1 MKVLS
6 VRDPEFAE
14 YGRVFDDVDPALTGA
29 IVEALAH
36 GTPVPEATDYVAEE
50 PALQGLPAASA
61 LAPLLFG
68 GSPVQFGWC
77 NGHNLTL
84 NCLEYHR
91 SSEFNLG
98 VGDFVLLLARQAD
111 VRDGLLDTNT
121 VRAFRVPAGTLV
133 EVFATTLHYAPC
145 QAGDAG
151 FQVLVALPAGTNGP
165 APGLPAA
172 GGDSA
177 LLWASNKWLL
187 AHPES
192 SEAAAGAHVGLVGEN
207 VRIENQE

>member
-29 IVEALAH
+29 IAEALAH

-50 PALQGLPAASA
+50 PALQGLPEASA

-111 VRDGLLDTNT
+111 VRDGLLDTST

-133 EVFATTLHYAPC
+133 EVYATTLHYAPC
-145 QAGDAG
+145 HTDAEKG
-151 FQVLVALPAGTNGP
+151 FRVLVALPKGTNTAKP
-165 APGLPAA
+165 DMANN
-172 GGDSA
+172 GGDDA
-177 LLWASNKWLL
+177 LLWACNKWLL
-187 AHPES
+187 AHPDS
-192 SEAAAGAHVGLVGEN
+192 AEAKAGAYIGLIGEN
-207 VRIENQE
+207 VHI

>member
-68 GSPVQFGWC
+68 GSPV
-77 NGHNLTL
+77 
-84 NCLEYHR
+84 
-91 SSEFNLG
+91 
-98 VGDFVLLLARQAD
+98 
-111 VRDGLLDTNT
+111 
-121 VRAFRVPAGTLV
+121 
-133 EVFATTLHYAPC
+133 
-145 QAGDAG
+145 
-151 FQVLVALPAGTNGP
+151 
-165 APGLPAA
+165 
-172 GGDSA
+172 
-177 LLWASNKWLL
+177 
-187 AHPES
+187 
-192 SEAAAGAHVGLVGEN
+192 
-207 VRIENQE
+207 